1 MRHKDSPITDK
12 MTPLELKSSLALALV
27 FFLRMMG
34 LFLILPVFVLYAE
47 HLHGATPT
55 LIGIALGTYGLTQA
69 IFQIPFGFFSD
80 RIDRKSVISAGL
92 VIFMAGSIT
101 AALAQSIYIV
111 ILGRALQ
118 GAGAIAAAI
127 MALAA
132 DLTRDTQRSKAM
144 ALIGISIGISFSLS
158 FVIGPVLN
166 PYIGVPGLFF
176 MAAGLAVVAII
187 ILYTLVPV
195 PERHL
200 LLPEQHAQA
209 GQIRAVMTDPQ
220 LLRLYISIFILHMLL
235 VSSFV
240 AVPHALRD
248 VAGLDSAHHWEVYLP
263 VLVISGLIMVP
274 FLMLGEKYKK
284 VSLIFTGAVA
294 LMIIAQFGLY
304 LGHGSILQITLFLLL
319 FFTSFNYLEA
329 TLPALITRY
338 APRTGKGTAL
348 GVYSTSQFIGTF
360 CGGMIGGHIFERF
373 GLGNVFLFGGILAT
387 VWICALLVM
396 QKPMEHKKL

>member
-1 MRHKDSPITDK
+1 MTQKESPMTDK
-12 MTPLELKSSLALALV
+12 MTPVELRSSLALALV

-47 HLHGATPT
+47 NLHGATPT
-55 LIGIALGTYGLTQA
+55 LIGIALGSYGLTQA

-80 RIDRKSVISAGL
+80 RIDRKTVISAGL
-92 VIFMAGSIT
+92 VIFIAGSIT

-111 ILGRALQ
+111 IFGRALQ
-118 GAGAIAAAI
+118 GTGAIAAAI

-132 DLTRDTQRSKAM
+132 DLTRDNQRSKAM

-176 MAAGLAVVAII
+176 LAAGLALLAIV
-187 ILYTLVPV
+187 ILYTLVPA

-209 GQIRAVMTDPQ
+209 GQLRAVMADPQ
-220 LLRLYISIFILHMLL
+220 LQRLYISIFILHMLL
-235 VSSFV
+235 MSSFV

-248 VAGLDSAHHWEVYLP
+248 AAGLDSAHHWEVYLP
-263 VLVISGLIMVP
+263 VLVLSGLIMVP
-274 FLMLGEKYKK
+274 FLLLGEKYNK
-284 VSLIFTGAVA
+284 VSLFFSGAVV
-294 LMIIAQFGLY
+294 LMIISQFGLY
-304 LGHGSILQITLFLLL
+304 FGHTSILQITFLLLL
-319 FFTSFNYLEA
+319 FFVSFNYLEA

-360 CGGMIGGHIFERF
+360 CGGVSGGHILERF
-373 GLGNVFLFGGILAT
+373 GLGGVFLFGGILAT
-387 VWICALLVM
+387 FWFCALLFM
-396 QKPMEHKKL
+396 HGNSAGND

>member
-1 MRHKDSPITDK
+1 MTDK
-12 MTPLELKSSLALALV
+12 MTPVELQSSLALALV

-47 HLHGATPT
+47 QLRGATPT
-55 LIGIALGTYGLTQA
+55 LIGIALGSYGLTQA
-69 IFQIPFGFFSD
+69 VFQIPFGALSD
-80 RIDRKSVISAGL
+80 RIDRKTVISAGL
-92 VIFMAGSIT
+92 LIFIAGSIM

-132 DLTRDTQRSKAM
+132 DLTRDSQRSKAM

-166 PYIGVPGLFF
+166 PFIGVPGLFF
-176 MAAGLAVVAII
+176 LSAGLALLAIA

-200 LLPEQHAQA
+200 LLPEQRTQA
-209 GQIRAVMTDPQ
+209 GQLGAVLVEPQ
-220 LLRLYISIFILHMLL
+220 LQRLYISIFILHLL
-235 VSSFV
+235 LISNFV
-240 AVPHALRD
+240 AIPLALRD
-248 VAGLDSAHHWEVYLP
+248 AAGLDPARHWEVYLP

-274 FLMLGEKYKK
+274 FLLLGERYNK
-284 VSLIFTGAVA
+284 VSVFFSGAVA

-304 LGHGSILQITLFLLL
+304 LGHASILQITFLLL
-319 FFTSFNYLEA
+319 IFFVSFNYLEA

-338 APRTGKGTAL
+338 APRSGKGTAL

-360 CGGMIGGHIFERF
+360 CGGVSGGHIYERF
-373 GLGNVFLFGGILAT
+373 GLGNVFIFGGMLA
-387 VWICALLVM
+387 VLWFCALLFM
-396 QKPMEHKKL
+396 QNPREHKNL

>member
-1 MRHKDSPITDK
+1 MRHKDSPVKEK

-47 HLHGATPT
+47 HLHGATHT
-55 LIGIALGTYGLTQA
+55 LVGIALGTYGLTQA
-69 IFQIPFGFFSD
+69 IFQIPFGYFSD
-80 RIDRKSVISAGL
+80 RIDRKTVISAGL
-92 VIFMAGSIT
+92 LIFMAGSIT

-144 ALIGISIGISFSLS
+144 ALIGISIGISFSFS

-176 MAAGLAVVAII
+176 MAAGLAVLAIV
-187 ILYTLVPV
+187 ILYTLVPT

-209 GQIRAVMTDPQ
+209 GQIRVVMTDPQ
-220 LLRLYISIFILHMLL
+220 LQRLYISIFILHMLL

-263 VLVISGLIMVP
+263 VLVLSGLIMVP
-274 FLMLGEKYKK
+274 FLMLGEKYNK
-284 VSLIFTGAVA
+284 VTVIFTGAVA
-294 LMIIAQFGLY
+294 LMIISQFGLY
-304 LGHGSILQITLFLLL
+304 LGHHSILQITFFLLL
-319 FFTSFNYLEA
+319 FFVSFNYLEA

-360 CGGMIGGHIFERF
+360 CGGLSGGHIFEQF
-373 GLGNVFLFGGILAT
+373 GLGNVFLFGGTLAT
-387 VWICALLVM
+387 VWICILLFM
-396 QKPMEHKKL
+396 QKTMEHKKT